1 MSCGIVVFL
10 LLCSVPGIGMF
21 FLSPTRICICFELLT
36 TFNDKQTHV
45 TQQYVCAFIFIS
57 YCCLASGLQAQK
69 SVRLS
74 HHDFN
79 FPIYRTSNDR
89 RSCQT
94 YNEDN
99 KRWLWIYRNLIW
111 MRLSMHVNAASLL
124 PFLQAT
130 ASLDKLCTNNAHAIP
145 RTPSP
150 PKYPPA
156 VPTSTPTF
164 HTYVKFVCLVFQRLQ
179 SRFAKIGVTDYRAR
193 LGTKNVVGRIAAG
206 V

>member
-1 MSCGIVVFL
+1 
-10 LLCSVPGIGMF
+10 
-21 FLSPTRICICFELLT
+21 
-36 TFNDKQTHV
+36 
-45 TQQYVCAFIFIS
+45 
-57 YCCLASGLQAQK
+57 
-69 SVRLS
+69 
-74 HHDFN
+74 
-79 FPIYRTSNDR
+79 
-89 RSCQT
+89 
-94 YNEDN
+94 
-99 KRWLWIYRNLIW
+99 

-130 ASLDKLCTNNAHAIP
+130 AFALDKLGTNNAHAIP

-164 HTYVKFVCLVFQRLQ
+164 HTYVKFVCLVFQRLK